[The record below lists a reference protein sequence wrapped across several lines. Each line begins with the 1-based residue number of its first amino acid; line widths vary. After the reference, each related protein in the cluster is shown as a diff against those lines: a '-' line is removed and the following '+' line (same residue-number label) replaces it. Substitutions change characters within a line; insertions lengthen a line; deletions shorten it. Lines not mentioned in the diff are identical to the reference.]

1 MIRRIRGP
9 PVKYLIIIQEMATPE
24 ENKHIQNED
33 KSNLDV
39 FWDEPA
45 DQDPNNPMNWT
56 VTRKW
61 TIVATVSFITFL
73 T

>member
-1 MIRRIRGP
+1 
-9 PVKYLIIIQEMATPE
+9 MATPE
-24 ENKHIQNED
+24 ENTQIQNED

-39 FWDEPA
+39 FWDEPV